1 MRENDGKEREGCGLQ
16 PPKPLFTILVVALNP
31 GEKLKKT
38 VDSILKQ
45 EWTDYEILVKDGM
58 SEDGAV
64 EALQA
69 EIERSG
75 RELSGRLRILRAPDK
90 GIYDAMN
97 QAVMQAKGRYVLFL
111 NCGDIFFGKAVLSRA
126 AASIQREEDKDSQA
140 PCIFYGNTLCEKT
153 GAMVHSAPKITGF
166 TCYRN
171 IPCHQSCFYDRRL
184 FKKKQYDLS
193 YRIRADYDHFL
204 WCYYRGGARM
214 IYMDMTVSAY
224 EGGGYSES
232 PKNRARDRAEH
243 KQITTLYMTRRELI
257 RYQAVML
264 LTLAPLRRRIAESRR
279 LAGIYHKAKAVCYC
293 IVRAGSR

>member
-1 MRENDGKEREGCGLQ
+1 MRENDENSRESCNITPGA
-16 PPKPLFTILVVALNP
+16 PLFTILVVALNP

-58 SEDGAV
+58 SADGSV
-64 EALQA
+64 EALA
-69 EIERSG
+69 A
-75 RELSGRLRILRAPDK
+75 RESVKRLRILQAPDK

-97 QAVMQAKGRYVLFL
+97 QAVVQAAGRYVLFL
-111 NCGDIFFGKAVLSRA
+111 NCGDTFQGKTVLSEA
-126 AASIQREEDKDSQA
+126 AAYIQKEEACGNTS

-153 GAMVHSAPKITGF
+153 GAAVHSAPEITGF

-184 FKKKQYDLS
+184 FEKKQYDLS

-204 WCYYRGGARM
+204 WCYYQAGARM
-214 IYMDMTVSAY
+214 IYMDIIVSAY

-232 PKNRARDRAEH
+232 PENRARDKLEH
-243 KQITTLYMTRRELI
+243 KQITADYMTRRELMC
-257 RYQAVML
+257 YQTVML
-264 LTLAPLRRRIAESRR
+264 LTLAPLRTRIAESRS
-279 LAGIYHKAKAVCYC
+279 LSGIYHKMKDIFYSSARK
-293 IVRAGSR
+293 RE